1 MSEAPNGP
9 PAPPGPPHGA
19 PIRTPGQ
26 LIAAVIAGFAVPIA
40 IIVLLATYVD
50 NTTRTG
56 AGTDELSSQEV
67 ARRIAP
73 IAQVTIR
80 DANAPRVYKSGEQ
93 VFQAVCSACH
103 ATGAAGAPKF
113 GNASDWAPRIAQG
126 FDTLWHT
133 ALTGKG
139 AMPARGGTSPDDYS
153 DYEIGLAV
161 AYMAN
166 HGGAQFQDPPKPA
179 ANAPQGASAAAAT
192 AGTAAA
198 AQATAQATAQAAAA
212 IAAVGSGAQASA
224 PAPGGG
230 PAPVAAAAGGA
241 QQSAD
246 ASQAGKA
253 LFQQVCQAC
262 HVAGVLGAPKFG
274 NKDDWAPRLKDP
286 MDTIYNYALH
296 GKGAMPPKGGSN
308 ASDADVKAAVDYM
321 VNAAK

>member
-1 MSEAPNGP
+1 MSEA
-9 PAPPGPPHGA
+9 PHGA
-19 PIRTPGQ
+19 PIKTPGQ
-26 LIAAVIAGFAVPIA
+26 LIAAIIAGFAVPIA
-40 IIVLLATYVD
+40 IIVLLAYYVD

-56 AGTDELSSQEV
+56 AGTDELSSAAV
-67 ARRIAP
+67 SARIAP

-80 DANAPRVYKSGEQ
+80 DANAPRAYKTGEQ

-103 ATGAAGAPKF
+103 ASGAAGAPKF
-113 GNASDWAPRIAQG
+113 GNAADWAPRISQG

-166 HGGAQFQDPPKPA
+166 HGGAQFQAPPQPA
-179 ANAPQGASAAAAT
+179 ANAPAGAAPASGADTSAQAAAT
-192 AGTAAA
+192 
-198 AQATAQATAQAAAA
+198 QAAAA
-212 IAAVGSGAQASA
+212 IAAIASA
-224 PAPGGG
+224 PQQAAAP
-230 PAPVAAAAGGA
+230 AAGGVA

-253 LFQQVCQAC
+253 LYQQVCQAC
-262 HVAGVLGAPKFG
+262 HAAGVLGAPKFG

-286 MDTIYNYALH
+286 IDTVYNYALH
-296 GKGAMPPKGGSN
+296 GKGAMPAKGGSN
-308 ASDADVKAAVDYM
+308 APDADVKAAVDYM